1 MKKIR
6 SEILEMTI
14 CEDFGGKIISFKDY
28 SKEYLFQGNSKI
40 KPDSDSLFESGFDY
54 GLDECFPTIDQCQFL
69 GVNYK
74 DHGDLW
80 RSGWDLSFKEN
91 SFVGRAYS
99 NSSGL
104 SFKRIVTLEK
114 NKARFDYEIENKNNH
129 ISYFLYTLHPLFN
142 FDPDSY
148 FSLPFDKDKIFNV
161 KGMEELKEKDICELR
176 SYESGKTYKFYND
189 QILKNNKARIF
200 YPSIKKKF

>member
-104 SFKRIVTLEK
+104 SFKE
-114 NKARFDYEIENKNNH
+114 
-129 ISYFLYTLHPLFN
+129 
-142 FDPDSY
+142 
-148 FSLPFDKDKIFNV
+148 
-161 KGMEELKEKDICELR
+161 
-176 SYESGKTYKFYND
+176 
-189 QILKNNKARIF
+189 
-200 YPSIKKKF
+200 